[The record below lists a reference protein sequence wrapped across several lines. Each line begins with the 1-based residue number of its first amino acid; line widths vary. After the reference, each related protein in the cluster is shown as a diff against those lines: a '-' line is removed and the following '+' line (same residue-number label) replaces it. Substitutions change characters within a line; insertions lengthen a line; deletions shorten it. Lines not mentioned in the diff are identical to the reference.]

1 MSNNWNAI
9 DVMAIVLAS
18 QTERISLMLNG
29 FALESQE
36 EAQFMRLLAMYLND
50 DGLTANVPDELLQQ
64 YVDKSIE
71 KIAAI
76 REICF

>member
-9 DVMAIVLAS
+9 DVMAIVLAG
-18 QTERISLMLNG
+18 QTERISPMLNG
-29 FALESQE
+29 FALEGQE
-36 EAQFMRLLAMYLND
+36 ETQFLRLLAMYLND